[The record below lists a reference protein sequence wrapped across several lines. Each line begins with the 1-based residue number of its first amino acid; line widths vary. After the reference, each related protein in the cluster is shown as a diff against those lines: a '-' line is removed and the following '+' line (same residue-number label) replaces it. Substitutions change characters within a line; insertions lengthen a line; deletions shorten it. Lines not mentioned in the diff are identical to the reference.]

1 MLLNCDFG
9 AKLFPFGDL
18 YFGVQLFVAATGTSV
33 LPEKKIIECEKKIEE
48 RREEDSQEGE
58 RKKERKKERK
68 EGRKKE
74 RKYKNKVNKKSF
86 QVISIKILEIPVT
99 LFVW

>member
-18 YFGVQLFVAATGTSV
+18 YFGVQLFVVVTGTSV
-33 LPEKKIIECEKKIEE
+33 FPEKNIIECEKKIEE

-58 RKKERKKERK
+58 RKKERKKENTKRK
-68 EGRKKE
+68 
-74 RKYKNKVNKKSF
+74 
-86 QVISIKILEIPVT
+86 
-99 LFVW
+99 

>member
-18 YFGVQLFVAATGTSV
+18 YFGVQLFIVATGIGVFPDKNKMSARRKLRKEGKTTV
-33 LPEKKIIECEKKIEE
+33 KREKEK
-48 RREEDSQEGE
+48 
-58 RKKERKKERK
+58 KKERK

-74 RKYKNKVNKKSF
+74 RKYKKKVNKKSF
-86 QVISIKILEIPVT
+86 QVISIKILEILVI
-99 LFVW
+99 LFV